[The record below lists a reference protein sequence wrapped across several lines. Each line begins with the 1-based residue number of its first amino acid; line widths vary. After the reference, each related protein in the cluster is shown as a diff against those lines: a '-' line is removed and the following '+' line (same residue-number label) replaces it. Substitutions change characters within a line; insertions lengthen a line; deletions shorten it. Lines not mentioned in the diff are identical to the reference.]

1 MITVVE
7 HAQYSRTPLRSDL
20 SPADALALSCLV
32 YVDFHALPGP
42 RSPRGCLL
50 REVAQASSI
59 PSLYRYSLVSHADRQ
74 LLEATGTSARF
85 GGLRV
90 RDAVTRLTS
99 RPLAQFG
106 AVTFIDEAG
115 AAYVVF
121 RGTDSSAVGWA
132 EDARFGLDFPTD
144 SQRWAANYLAYA
156 ASRTDGP
163 IVVAGH
169 SKGAN
174 LALYAAAAT
183 TPSAPKHIYAFD
195 PVGFPAS
202 VVDDG
207 FFDSISGFMHIYV
220 TAGSWVS
227 PLLPLPAPATVV
239 SSAWPGPLSHNP
251 YAWRAQGSSLAPDH
265 RLPSRSGAFLRAV
278 LGALLRA
285 HPTRIG
291 SHERTGP
298 TGGHA
303 GPATRSPAS
312 SHAIPAKVACNSKTQ
327 VT

>member
-1 MITVVE
+1 MTTVVE
-7 HAQYSRTPLRSDL
+7 HVRDSRTPLREDL

-59 PSLYRYSLVSHADRQ
+59 RSLYRYSLVSHADRQ
-74 LLEATGTSARF
+74 LLEAAGASARF

-99 RPLAQFG
+99 SPLAQFG

-121 RGTDSSAVGWA
+121 RGTDASAVGWA

-156 ASRTDGP
+156 ASRAEGP
-163 IVVAGH
+163 IVVVGH

-183 TPSAPKHIYAFD
+183 PPALEGVYAFD

-202 VVDDG
+202 VIDDG
-207 FFDSISGFMHIYV
+207 FFERIDGLMRIYV

-227 PLLPLPAPATVV
+227 PLLPLPASATVV
-239 SSAWPGPLSHNP
+239 ASSWPGPLSHNP
-251 YAWRAQGSSLAPDH
+251 YAWRAQGPLLASDH
-265 RLPSRSGAFLRAV
+265 RPPSRSGA
-278 LGALLRA
+278 LLRRLFRA
-285 HPTRIG
+285 ALRVRPTRID
-291 SHERTGP
+291 T
-298 TGGHA
+298 
-303 GPATRSPAS
+303 
-312 SHAIPAKVACNSKTQ
+312 K
-327 VT
+327 

>member
-1 MITVVE
+1 MTTVVE
-7 HAQYSRTPLRSDL
+7 HVRDSRTPLREDL

-50 REVAQASSI
+50 REVTQASSI
-59 PSLYRYSLVSHADRQ
+59 RSLYRYSLVSHADRQ
-74 LLEATGTSARF
+74 LLEAAGASARF

-99 RPLAQFG
+99 SPLAQFG

-121 RGTDSSAVGWA
+121 RGTDASAVGWA

-156 ASRTDGP
+156 ASRAEGP
-163 IVVAGH
+163 IVVVGH

-183 TPSAPKHIYAFD
+183 PPALEGVYAFD

-202 VVDDG
+202 VIDDG
-207 FFDSISGFMHIYV
+207 FFERIDGLM
-220 TAGSWVS
+220 
-227 PLLPLPAPATVV
+227 
-239 SSAWPGPLSHNP
+239 
-251 YAWRAQGSSLAPDH
+251 
-265 RLPSRSGAFLRAV
+265 RLFRVECG
-278 LGALLRA
+278 
-285 HPTRIG
+285 
-291 SHERTGP
+291 
-298 TGGHA
+298 
-303 GPATRSPAS
+303 
-312 SHAIPAKVACNSKTQ
+312 
-327 VT
+327 

>member
-1 MITVVE
+1 MTAVIEYVRD
-7 HAQYSRTPLRSDL
+7 SRTPLRADL

-59 PSLYRYSLVSHADRQ
+59 PSLYRYSLASHADRP
-74 LLEATGTSARF
+74 LLEAAGASARF

-115 AAYVVF
+115 ATYVVL
-121 RGTDSSAVGWA
+121 RGTDASAVGWA

-144 SQRWAANYLAYA
+144 SQRWAARYLTHA
-156 ASRTDGP
+156 ASQATGP
-163 IVVAGH
+163 IVVIGH

-183 TPSAPKHIYAFD
+183 TPPALERVYAFD
-195 PVGFPAS
+195 PVGFPAP
-202 VVDDG
+202 VVDGG
-207 FFDSISGFMHIYV
+207 FFASIDGLMHIYV

-239 SSAWPGPLSHNP
+239 GSTWPGPLSHNP
-251 YAWRAQGSSLAPDH
+251 YAWRCQRSSLASDH
-265 RLPSRSGAFLRAV
+265 RQPSRSGRFLRAV
-278 LGALLRA
+278 FSTLLRA
-285 HPTRIG
+285 RPTRIG
-291 SHERTGP
+291 
-298 TGGHA
+298 
-303 GPATRSPAS
+303 
-312 SHAIPAKVACNSKTQ
+312 IN
-327 VT
+327 

>member
-1 MITVVE
+1 MTTVVE
-7 HAQYSRTPLRSDL
+7 HARHSRTPLRADL
-20 SPADALALSCLV
+20 SPTDALALSCLV
-32 YVDFHALPGP
+32 YMDFHALPGP

-59 PSLYRYSLVSHADRQ
+59 RSLYRYSLVSHADRQ
-74 LLEATGTSARF
+74 LLEAAGASARF

-90 RDAVTRLTS
+90 RDAVTRLAS

-115 AAYVVF
+115 ATYVVF
-121 RGTDSSAVGWA
+121 RGTDASAVGWA

-156 ASRTDGP
+156 ASRAEGP
-163 IVVAGH
+163 IVVVGH

-183 TPSAPKHIYAFD
+183 PPALEGVYAFD
-195 PVGFPAS
+195 PVGFPES

-207 FFDSISGFMHIYV
+207 FFECISGLTHIYV

-227 PLLPLPAPATVV
+227 PLLPLPASATVV
-239 SSAWPGPLSHNP
+239 ASSWPGPFSHNP
-251 YAWRAQGSSLAPDH
+251 YAWRAEGPLLASDH
-265 RLPSRSGAFLRAV
+265 RPPSRSGALLRR
-278 LGALLRA
+278 LLRA
-285 HPTRIG
+285 ALRARPTRID
-291 SHERTGP
+291 T
-298 TGGHA
+298 
-303 GPATRSPAS
+303 
-312 SHAIPAKVACNSKTQ
+312 K
-327 VT
+327 

>member
-1 MITVVE
+1 MTTVVE
-7 HAQYSRTPLRSDL
+7 HVRDSLTPLRANL
-20 SPADALALSCLV
+20 SPTDALALSCLV

-42 RSPRGCLL
+42 RSLRGCLL

-74 LLEATGTSARF
+74 LLEAAGASTRF
-85 GGLRV
+85 GGLRM

-115 AAYVVF
+115 ATYVVF
-121 RGTDSSAVGWA
+121 RGTDASAVGWA

-156 ASRTDGP
+156 ASGADGP
-163 IVVAGH
+163 ITVVGH

-183 TPSAPKHIYAFD
+183 PPALEGVYAFD
-195 PVGFPAS
+195 PVGFPES

-207 FFDSISGFMHIYV
+207 FFECISGLMHIYV

-227 PLLPLPAPATVV
+227 PLLPLPASATVV
-239 SSAWPGPLSHNP
+239 ASSWPGPFSHNP
-251 YAWRAQGSSLAPDH
+251 YAWRAEGPLLACDH
-265 RLPSRSGAFLRAV
+265 RPPSRSGALLRR
-278 LGALLRA
+278 LLRA
-285 HPTRIG
+285 ALRARPTRID
-291 SHERTGP
+291 T
-298 TGGHA
+298 
-303 GPATRSPAS
+303 
-312 SHAIPAKVACNSKTQ
+312 K
-327 VT
+327 

>member
-1 MITVVE
+1 MTAVIE
-7 HAQYSRTPLRSDL
+7 HVRDSRTPLRADL

-59 PSLYRYSLVSHADRQ
+59 PSLYRYSLASHADRP
-74 LLEATGTSARF
+74 LLEAAGASARF
-85 GGLRV
+85 GGLHV

-106 AVTFIDEAG
+106 AITFIDEAG
-115 AAYVVF
+115 ATYVVF
-121 RGTDSSAVGWA
+121 RGTDASAVGWA

-156 ASRTDGP
+156 ASRADGP
-163 IVVAGH
+163 IVVVGH

-174 LALYAAAAT
+174 LALYAAAT
-183 TPSAPKHIYAFD
+183 VTPPALEHVYAFV
-195 PVGFPAS
+195 PVGFPAP

-207 FFDSISGFMHIYV
+207 FFESIDGLMHIYV

-239 SSAWPGPLSHNP
+239 ASSWPGPLSHNP
-251 YAWRAQGSSLAPDH
+251 YAWRCQRSSLAPDH
-265 RLPSRSGAFLRAV
+265 RQPSRSGRFLRAV
-278 LGALLRA
+278 LSALLRA
-285 HPTRIG
+285 RPTRIG
-291 SHERTGP
+291 
-298 TGGHA
+298 
-303 GPATRSPAS
+303 
-312 SHAIPAKVACNSKTQ
+312 IN
-327 VT
+327 

>member
-1 MITVVE
+1 MTTVIE
-7 HAQYSRTPLRSDL
+7 HVRDSRTPLRADL

-59 PSLYRYSLVSHADRQ
+59 PSLYRYSLASHSDRP
-74 LLEATGTSARF
+74 LLEAAGASARF

-99 RPLAQFG
+99 SPLAQFG

-115 AAYVVF
+115 ATYVVL
-121 RGTDSSAVGWA
+121 RGTDASAVGWA

-156 ASRTDGP
+156 AARADGP
-163 IVVAGH
+163 IVIVGH

-183 TPSAPKHIYAFD
+183 TPPALAYVYAFD
-195 PVGFPAS
+195 PVGFPAP
-202 VVDDG
+202 VVDGGLFESIDG
-207 FFDSISGFMHIYV
+207 LMRIYV

-239 SSAWPGPLSHNP
+239 ASRWPGPLSHNP
-251 YAWRAQGSSLAPDH
+251 YAWRCQKSSLAPDH
-265 RLPSRSGAFLRAV
+265 RLPSRSGRFLHAG
-278 LGALLRA
+278 LSALLRA
-285 HPTRIG
+285 RPTRIG
-291 SHERTGP
+291 
-298 TGGHA
+298 
-303 GPATRSPAS
+303 
-312 SHAIPAKVACNSKTQ
+312 IN
-327 VT
+327 